1 MKKIL
6 TFALAAL
13 MIISMTGCAGNDNTQ
28 KEQEKVV
35 TSFFD
40 NIKEYKLDELEK
52 LGTDDYTDVLD
63 ISSITD
69 GFKNFEDENVYGESF
84 VKETENFVKK
94 VFDKLVKEYV
104 NTPGNKTREGVLAMK
119 EVFVKK
125 VGAFNFKLNTSQCD
139 VTRASELANL
149 RMFNLVSKC
158 CNPLWEIL
166 GERS

>member
-1 MKKIL
+1 MDIREFESQIQAKGELIAQKTRVVEEVRASYLSAIK
-6 TFALAAL
+6 AL
-13 MIISMTGCAGNDNTQ
+13 D
-28 KEQEKVV
+28 
-35 TSFFD
+35 
-40 NIKEYKLDELEK
+40 DEIVEA
-52 LGTDDYTDVLD
+52 
-63 ISSITD
+63 
-69 GFKNFEDENVYGESF
+69 
-84 VKETENFVKK
+84 
-94 VFDKLVKEYV
+94 DKLVKEYV